1 MKENEIYKARE
12 NKSSMKWVT
21 QGAAILST
29 VLAASSPIMPII
41 QMAGSV
47 LADDTNQSTSNL
59 ALTQALQDENSLASK
74 YRLMAT
80 GKQVSATIGG
90 QTATPADLAAAEFIF
105 GENPAVTGISLV
117 NGQLAVSIA
126 EGSPTSTVLG
136 VLNYIQS
143 SGYKAVITP
152 SAVATHFTNN
162 VAQNGS
168 GLTSSLPL
176 TTPITEVNL
185 PAGLIDALLQSTTA
199 NGQTLAEVLK
209 VSSPDDY
216 NKVTIGSLKVIT
228 KLNLSGNTTLN
239 EWMQKNIGFATY
251 NPGQDTGA
259 ELRNF
264 QNLFGVMTGIT
275 SLNMSGLMAGV
286 KDMSVITAFMQA
298 VNLPKLTKLTT
309 LDLSD
314 NSGAIDVNS
323 LNISSSSL
331 TTLNLANNNISG
343 LGSNSLS
350 HLPNL
355 LNLNLADN
363 KINYLTSGVQNVFY
377 QLQSL
382 NLDNNPLQDGQM
394 SWLQKIMTDN
404 PDFVLTMNG
413 GHAAYQAEGGK
424 EVAII
429 GQVGST
435 YVAKTAQSLQD
446 EYLSLKPGVEAQL
459 TKLANAVVTL
469 SKSDNAED
477 QKLAQKYATDIVAL
491 QQLWQML
498 PNMAS
503 LTDNVDNYSTVFQ
516 AKSAMDLVRD
526 KLQTAMQTVTD
537 DNQELANKET
547 ESTVNGTAASS
558 EADSSATQ
566 SELDATTKKGASIAT
581 ELSSLQSGLDFGS
594 YSSAISS
601 ILSVASSAAKA
612 ASSIAAN
619 DPSADY
625 QADTAAT
632 TSVLADRGTSSAA
645 SYLSNA
651 ESNMNLASSALSAGN
666 SYAAAGNLSS
676 ANSLYDAADKLYSS
690 AANLIKSAG
699 TAQST
704 ADAQLSNAASAAA
717 VGSTMV
723 SDADTISFVN
733 SNAKTAQSSATTA
746 SSLVTSVKSLLN
758 ETGEINS
765 SLAALLDS
773 TAAASLAS
781 AVAKANEAASIA
793 QSYTEQTKSAAD
805 AVKSLASVTG
815 NAGLSYVDTVLGNG
829 TTLNTSSAASIAR
842 SQMTSATN
850 GANSDTIAADS
861 DFKQASSAVVVAES
875 QASVA
880 VSMKS
885 SIVNSILAAQ
895 SSASVAP
902 AETPESS
909 DADSTVAPS
918 LAPAPV
924 APSDGETTGQ
934 SEAPTTSDNTAPNES
949 SASVAPV
956 TPSDSIASS
965 DTSETSTAPAD
976 TPQQSDGT
984 VTPSEA
990 PTEPDSPDN
999 TVSSEAP
1006 ATSDSA
1012 TSDSSTS
1019 VAPTE
1024 PSNSG
1029 ATSDANEALSTSD
1042 GETSSAAP
1050 AESSAGETSNA
1061 PSLTSEQNDGSEGTS
1076 SETPS
1081 QSQAS
1086 EQGADSNA
1094 DAFSETS
1101 DSVVPSDSVASSASD
1116 NPETPGTS
1124 DMTSNVVSETSV
1136 SSDAPESADGTT
1148 VVASEVIDQGAGSE
1162 ADVASVDSGTP
1173 SDSATANEVNEL
1185 SGMPV
1190 TTTAGLSAETQIDNA
1205 GDNGASTPA
1214 ATGQSEAA
1222 TTATINDQGTDGRTV
1237 AGAQIQDMSSND
1249 SETTSAAQKQVTG
1262 DNQSWLASL
1271 MASIGTAVM
1280 GLFAVLFTRRRKQQ
1294 EDATK
1299 PTTSDDQLFD
1309 EVEKLKSDWQEHK
1322 KK

>member
-74 YRLMAT
+74 YSLMAT

-424 EVAII
+424 EVAIV

-503 LTDNVDNYSTVFQ
+503 LTDNVDNYSIVFQ

-566 SELDATTKKGASIAT
+566 SELDATTKKGASIAI

-666 SYAAAGNLSS
+666 SYASAGNLSS

-704 ADAQLSNAASAAA
+704 ADAQLSNASSAAA

-733 SNAKTAQSSATTA
+733 SNAKTAQSSAAVA

-765 SLAALLDS
+765 SLAALLDY
-773 TAAASLAS
+773 TVAASLAS

-793 QSYTEQTKSAAD
+793 QSYTDQIKSAAD
-805 AVKSLASVTG
+805 AVKSLASATG

-861 DFKQASSAVVVAES
+861 YFKQASSAVVVAES

-918 LAPAPV
+918 VAPAPV

-976 TPQQSDGT
+976 TPEQSDGT

-1086 EQGADSNA
+1086 EKGADSNA

-1101 DSVVPSDSVASSASD
+1101 DSVVPSDSVVLSASD

-1148 VVASEVIDQGAGSE
+1148 VVASEVIDQGAVSE
-1162 ADVASVDSGTP
+1162 ADVASVDSDTP

-1249 SETTSAAQKQVTG
+1249 TETTSAAQKQVTG

-1280 GLFAVLFTRRRKQQ
+1280 GLFAVLFTRRKQQ

-1299 PTTSDDQLFD
+1299 TTTSDDQLFD

>member
-74 YRLMAT
+74 YSLMAT

-424 EVAII
+424 EVAIV

-566 SELDATTKKGASIAT
+566 SELDATTKKGASIAI

-666 SYAAAGNLSS
+666 SYASAGNLSS

-733 SNAKTAQSSATTA
+733 SNAKTAQSSAAVA

-765 SLAALLDS
+765 SLAALLDY
-773 TAAASLAS
+773 TVAASLAS

-793 QSYTEQTKSAAD
+793 QSYTDQIKSAAD

-861 DFKQASSAVVVAES
+861 YFKQASSAVVVAES

-918 LAPAPV
+918 VAPAPV

-976 TPQQSDGT
+976 TPEQSDGT

-1086 EQGADSNA
+1086 EQGA
-1094 DAFSETS
+1094 
-1101 DSVVPSDSVASSASD
+1101 
-1116 NPETPGTS
+1116 
-1124 DMTSNVVSETSV
+1124 
-1136 SSDAPESADGTT
+1136 
-1148 VVASEVIDQGAGSE
+1148 GSE
-1162 ADVASVDSGTP
+1162 ADVASVDSDTP

-1249 SETTSAAQKQVTG
+1249 TETTSAAQKQVTG

-1280 GLFAVLFTRRRKQQ
+1280 GLFAVLFTRRKQQ

-1299 PTTSDDQLFD
+1299 TTTSDDQLFD

>member
-74 YRLMAT
+74 YSLMAT

-286 KDMSVITAFMQA
+286 KDMFVITAFMQA

-424 EVAII
+424 EVAIV

-566 SELDATTKKGASIAT
+566 SELDATTKKGASIAI

-666 SYAAAGNLSS
+666 SYASAGNLSS

-733 SNAKTAQSSATTA
+733 SNAKTAQSSAAVA

-765 SLAALLDS
+765 SLAALLDY
-773 TAAASLAS
+773 TVAASLAS

-793 QSYTEQTKSAAD
+793 QSYTDQIKSAAD

-861 DFKQASSAVVVAES
+861 YFKQASSAVVVAES

-918 LAPAPV
+918 VAPAPV

-976 TPQQSDGT
+976 TPEQSDGT

-1101 DSVVPSDSVASSASD
+1101 DSVVPSDSVALSASD

-1162 ADVASVDSGTP
+1162 ADVASVDSDTP

-1249 SETTSAAQKQVTG
+1249 TETTSAAQKQVTG

-1280 GLFAVLFTRRRKQQ
+1280 GLFAVLFTRRKQQ

-1299 PTTSDDQLFD
+1299 TTTSDDQLFD

>member
-1 MKENEIYKARE
+1 MGDDIMKENEIYKARE

-74 YRLMAT
+74 YSLMAT

-424 EVAII
+424 EVAIV

-446 EYLSLKPGVEAQL
+446 EYLSLKPG
-459 TKLANAVVTL
+459 
-469 SKSDNAED
+469 
-477 QKLAQKYATDIVAL
+477 
-491 QQLWQML
+491 
-498 PNMAS
+498 
-503 LTDNVDNYSTVFQ
+503 
-516 AKSAMDLVRD
+516 
-526 KLQTAMQTVTD
+526 
-537 DNQELANKET
+537 
-547 ESTVNGTAASS
+547 
-558 EADSSATQ
+558 
-566 SELDATTKKGASIAT
+566 
-581 ELSSLQSGLDFGS
+581 
-594 YSSAISS
+594 
-601 ILSVASSAAKA
+601 
-612 ASSIAAN
+612 
-619 DPSADY
+619 
-625 QADTAAT
+625 
-632 TSVLADRGTSSAA
+632 
-645 SYLSNA
+645 
-651 ESNMNLASSALSAGN
+651 
-666 SYAAAGNLSS
+666 
-676 ANSLYDAADKLYSS
+676 
-690 AANLIKSAG
+690 
-699 TAQST
+699 
-704 ADAQLSNAASAAA
+704 
-717 VGSTMV
+717 
-723 SDADTISFVN
+723 
-733 SNAKTAQSSATTA
+733 
-746 SSLVTSVKSLLN
+746 
-758 ETGEINS
+758 
-765 SLAALLDS
+765 
-773 TAAASLAS
+773 
-781 AVAKANEAASIA
+781 
-793 QSYTEQTKSAAD
+793 
-805 AVKSLASVTG
+805 
-815 NAGLSYVDTVLGNG
+815 
-829 TTLNTSSAASIAR
+829 
-842 SQMTSATN
+842 
-850 GANSDTIAADS
+850 
-861 DFKQASSAVVVAES
+861 
-875 QASVA
+875 
-880 VSMKS
+880 
-885 SIVNSILAAQ
+885 
-895 SSASVAP
+895 
-902 AETPESS
+902 
-909 DADSTVAPS
+909 
-918 LAPAPV
+918 
-924 APSDGETTGQ
+924 
-934 SEAPTTSDNTAPNES
+934 
-949 SASVAPV
+949 
-956 TPSDSIASS
+956 
-965 DTSETSTAPAD
+965 
-976 TPQQSDGT
+976 
-984 VTPSEA
+984 
-990 PTEPDSPDN
+990 
-999 TVSSEAP
+999 
-1006 ATSDSA
+1006 
-1012 TSDSSTS
+1012 
-1019 VAPTE
+1019 
-1024 PSNSG
+1024 
-1029 ATSDANEALSTSD
+1029 
-1042 GETSSAAP
+1042 
-1050 AESSAGETSNA
+1050 
-1061 PSLTSEQNDGSEGTS
+1061 
-1076 SETPS
+1076 
-1081 QSQAS
+1081 
-1086 EQGADSNA
+1086 
-1094 DAFSETS
+1094 
-1101 DSVVPSDSVASSASD
+1101 
-1116 NPETPGTS
+1116 
-1124 DMTSNVVSETSV
+1124 
-1136 SSDAPESADGTT
+1136 
-1148 VVASEVIDQGAGSE
+1148 
-1162 ADVASVDSGTP
+1162 
-1173 SDSATANEVNEL
+1173 
-1185 SGMPV
+1185 
-1190 TTTAGLSAETQIDNA
+1190 
-1205 GDNGASTPA
+1205 
-1214 ATGQSEAA
+1214 
-1222 TTATINDQGTDGRTV
+1222 
-1237 AGAQIQDMSSND
+1237 
-1249 SETTSAAQKQVTG
+1249 
-1262 DNQSWLASL
+1262 
-1271 MASIGTAVM
+1271 
-1280 GLFAVLFTRRRKQQ
+1280 
-1294 EDATK
+1294 
-1299 PTTSDDQLFD
+1299 
-1309 EVEKLKSDWQEHK
+1309 LKRN
-1322 KK
+1322 

>member
-1 MKENEIYKARE
+1 MKENEIYKAHE
-12 NKSSMKWVT
+12 NKSSMRWVT

-47 LADDTNQSTSNL
+47 LADDTNKSTSNL

-74 YRLMAT
+74 YNLMAT

-90 QTATPADLAAAEFIF
+90 QTANPADLAAAEFIF

-126 EGSPTSTVLG
+126 EGTPTSTVLG
-136 VLNYIQS
+136 VLNYIQA

-168 GLTSSLPL
+168 GLTRSLPL
-176 TTPITEVNL
+176 TTPINEVNL

-239 EWMQKNIGFATY
+239 EWIQKNIGFATY

-314 NSGAIDVNS
+314 NSGSIDVNS

-424 EVAII
+424 EIAIV
-429 GQVGST
+429 GQVGSA

-446 EYLSLKPGVEAQL
+446 EYLSMKPGVEAQL
-459 TKLANAVVTL
+459 TKLANAGVTL
-469 SKSDNAED
+469 SKSDNADD

-503 LTDNVDNYSTVFQ
+503 LTDNVDNYSTIFQ

-537 DNQELANKET
+537 DNQELANNEKQ
-547 ESTVNGTAASS
+547 SVANSSAASS

-594 YSSAISS
+594 YSSAISD

-632 TSVLADRGTSSAA
+632 TSALADRGTSSAA

-690 AANLIKSAG
+690 AENLIKSAG

-733 SNAKTAQSSATTA
+733 SNAKTAQSSATVA

-781 AVAKANEAASIA
+781 AVAKANEAVSIA
-793 QSYTEQTKSAAD
+793 QSYTDQTKSAAD

-815 NAGLSYVDTVLGNG
+815 NAGLSYLDTVLGNG

-861 DFKQASSAVVVAES
+861 YFKQASSAVVVAES

-880 VSMKS
+880 ASMKS

-918 LAPAPV
+918 VAPAPV
-924 APSDGETTGQ
+924 APSDSETTGQ
-934 SEAPTTSDNTAPNES
+934 SEAPTTSDNTASNES

-956 TPSDSIASS
+956 TPVTPSDSIAPS
-965 DTSETSTAPAD
+965 DTSETSPAD
-976 TPQQSDGT
+976 TPEQSDGT

-990 PTEPDSPDN
+990 PTEP
-999 TVSSEAP
+999 
-1006 ATSDSA
+1006 
-1012 TSDSSTS
+1012 
-1019 VAPTE
+1019 
-1024 PSNSG
+1024 SNSV
-1029 ATSDANEALSTSD
+1029 ATSDANEAPSTSD
-1042 GETSSAAP
+1042 GETISAAP

-1061 PSLTSEQNDGSEGTS
+1061 SSLTPEQNDGSRGTS
-1076 SETPS
+1076 SETSS

-1086 EQGADSNA
+1086 NQGADSNE
-1094 DAFSETS
+1094 D
-1101 DSVVPSDSVASSASD
+1101 ASSV
-1116 NPETPGTS
+1116 
-1124 DMTSNVVSETSV
+1124 TSNVVSETSV
-1136 SSDAPESADGTT
+1136 SSDTPESADATT
-1148 VVASEVIDQGAGSE
+1148 VVASEVIGQGAGSE
-1162 ADVASVDSGTP
+1162 AEVALVDSGTP
-1173 SDSATANEVNEL
+1173 SDSATSHEVNEL

-1190 TTTAGLSAETQIDNA
+1190 TTTTSLSDETQINSA
-1205 GDNGASTPA
+1205 GDNGASTPVA
-1214 ATGQSEAA
+1214 AGQSELE
-1222 TTATINDQGTDGRTV
+1222 TTATINDQDTDGRTV

-1249 SETTSAAQKQVTG
+1249 TETTSAAQKQVTG

-1271 MASIGTAVM
+1271 MPSIGAAVM

-1299 PTTSDDQLFD
+1299 PTTSDDQMFD